1 MNRPKRIA
9 TVLLVAVLA
18 IELAAACMEGST
30 APLGSRVTATAVVG
44 RTAQPNGLV
53 GSTTSIVDGLVRLV
67 MKVLRI
73 VGGVGGSHSNGRWRV
88 EVPAGAIDGT
98 AAIGLGVPNSSS
110 PYCQLDILPAE
121 KNHFSTPVSL
131 TVDCSSV
138 PQDQLKNYVIFRFD
152 PVTNAWSP
160 VRGSSVDLTR
170 KTVSAP
176 LVHFST
182 YAVGPSGG
190 KAGW

>member
-9 TVLLVAVLA
+9 TVLLVAILA
-18 IELAAACMEGST
+18 IDLAAACMEGST
-30 APLGSRVTATAVVG
+30 APLGSRATATAVVG

-53 GSTTSIVDGLVRLV
+53 GSTTSIVPNLVGSL
-67 MKVLRI
+67 
-73 VGGVGGSHSNGRWRV
+73 GGSLSNGRWRV

-138 PQDQLKNYVIFRFD
+138 PQDQLKNYVIFWFD
-152 PVTNAWSP
+152 PVTNAWNP